1 MSDATQ
7 NQLRHEQL
15 RSAGERPDPGPDAH
29 HQRLETTSAHQ
40 FFRPISAQSPKA
52 GHTVRS
58 PTYSAIPGQ
67 ARALPMAT
75 EFTANPIALEGNRS
89 SITVIIEDY
98 PGQGPGM
105 GSTHSPGP
113 ALVTA
118 SADADPV
125 TLLVLGWLAAKRS
138 ENTRTAYARD
148 IGITPQRRA
157 SRAPSW
163 LAWCQE
169 QGVHPVTGVTGLHVA
184 RYARQLDTAGL
195 SPASAARKLTAV
207 SGWYAWLAQRGH
219 IPASPAA
226 GIARPRAAPGQLAHA
241 GPYPR
246 PGPHAHPRR
255 RHRTRPA
262 ARPHRSAG
270 SCPAIH
276 RRPGVRGHRRRR
288 RGPRHRTGTPGA
300 AGHPRQRPAPEPH
313 APRPG
318 CFPDRRLSRR
328 APRPDR
334 RPGAVRHPDRGTAIR
349 RRRMAGRAP
358 PRHAGGPAIRPD
370 QPPRTAHDA
379 ALIRGA
385 VPRCRQV
392 TPRPPERH
400 GVRRPARHPAVRPG
414 PAHPSH
420 LPGTAPVTTP
430 CCTPGPRSRLRT
442 MAPRLA
448 SLPRPAAAALPPGI
462 PGHAYHGRANGHPPP
477 RPVRPAAWADAPGRC
492 RLRDPTPTSCGRGQD
507 HSRAP
512 EMS

>member
-1 MSDATQ
+1 
-7 NQLRHEQL
+7 
-15 RSAGERPDPGPDAH
+15 
-29 HQRLETTSAHQ
+29 
-40 FFRPISAQSPKA
+40 
-52 GHTVRS
+52 
-58 PTYSAIPGQ
+58 
-67 ARALPMAT
+67 MAT

-226 GIARPRAAPGQLAHA
+226 GITRPRPHPGSSPTSALTRDQALTLIHAADTAPGPQRA
-241 GPYPR
+241 
-246 PGPHAHPRR
+246 
-255 RHRTRPA
+255 RTA
-262 ARPHRSAG
+262 ALVAVLLFTGARVSEVIGADVG
-270 SCPAIH
+270 DL
-276 RRPGVRGHRRRR
+276 GTERGHRVLRVTRS
-288 RGPRHRTGTPGA
+288 
-300 AGHPRQRPAPEPH
+300 QRPAPEPRT
-313 APRPG
+313 PRPG

-334 RPGAVRHPDRGTAIR
+334 RPGAVRHPDRGTAIH

-358 PRHAGGPAIRPD
+358 PRHAGRPAIRPG

-385 VPRCRQV
+385 VPRCRQAA
-392 TPRPPERH
+392 PRPPERH
-400 GVRRPARHPAVRPG
+400 GVRRPARHPAVR
-414 PAHPSH
+414 
-420 LPGTAPVTTP
+420 
-430 CCTPGPRSRLRT
+430 PGPRSRLRT

-448 SLPRPAAAALPPGI
+448 SLPRPAAAARRRAYPATLITAGRTGTRRLARSGVLPGLMR
-462 PGHAYHGRANGHPPP
+462 RAGAASVIPPP
-477 RPVRPAAWADAPGRC
+477 LRAAESGSLRLHCRKQAARYQEGGRQVPNAPGPPPPSALPGSAISMKC
-492 RLRDPTPTSCGRGQD
+492 SG
-507 HSRAP
+507 S
-512 EMS
+512 